1 MSDEHR
7 RSRRR
12 GKDFE
17 RLVARALGGKR
28 RIGYKGTAC
37 SDLDEV
43 PWSVECTRTKK
54 GVGVIR
60 TKWRQAVTNAK
71 LEGQEPVLVIA
82 EPRQS
87 LEDAFVGMRFAL
99 FLSLVRAGSG
109 FPAPDTDVRVGGRD
123 VGQNHEL
130 YGHGIG

>member
-17 RLVARALGGKR
+17 RLVARSLGGRR

-37 SDLDEV
+37 SDLEDV

-87 LEDAFVGMRFAL
+87 LPDAFVGMRFGL
-99 FLSLVRAGSG
+99 FQSLVRAASG
-109 FPAPDTDVRVGGRD
+109 FPVPDTEVEVGD
-123 VGQNHEL
+123 HDES
-130 YGHGIG
+130 